1 MGLADTAKL
10 VVNLSL
16 AGNFA
21 SSLGKAGKSLDTFD
35 GKVSRTSSR
44 GYQAGQQIGTG
55 IKNGARIAAVGI
67 GILASQVAL
76 GLRSLVELE
85 QATAQTEAVIK
96 STGGAAGV
104 SAEQVRVLSEK
115 YEALNATIGDEVIQS
130 GQNLLLTFTA
140 IGKEAFEPTLKAALD
155 LSTALGT
162 DLDSAITTVG
172 KALSDPAKAMARL
185 RRQGIILT
193 KAEQKQIDAHL
204 DNNDALGAQNVIL
217 AALDKRYGGSFLGKG
232 GTTAGKVAKFTDSIE
247 DLQRVGAELLL
258 PTIGNIADEMSTFL
272 QDPAVVQGVKDLG
285 KDIAGLFSKEN
296 IRKGADVLGGFLRAA
311 KDAAP
316 AIGAAAKAAGAVIG
330 TAVKLFN
337 SLPPEIQSLAIGGL
351 AVNKLTGGLV
361 TNLAGGLISSV
372 LKQLV
377 SGVVNVNGGVVNV
390 VGGGA
395 GGLAGKAGGAA
406 AGIGVGTLLA
416 GAALTAAAVAAVAAV
431 QQDQSGKNTEISAGI
446 KTGLDNSIAG
456 KSLPELRTAMAGV
469 DQGIKDLSSNPLYAL
484 VQGEALDNLRSM
496 KTSLA
501 AQIANTTG
509 GSGNVKEDR
518 NKPVEPVAPAVAKLR
533 TEFMSNIA
541 NLRKGLEGKGD
552 KTITSVEAAKAAV
565 NASKDRLTAA
575 AAETK
580 RETSRGAM
588 LTASAS
594 RLGASQTSLATM
606 FGSARIVSAIYA
618 NRPVINTNVN
628 VNATTVTKTATVAA
642 RYGPSG
648 GSRTRDAV
656 GPNAG
661 GR

>member
-232 GTTAGKVAKFTDSIE
+232 GTTAAKVAKFTDSIE
-247 DLQRVGAELLL
+247 DLQRALAEALL
-258 PTIGNIADEMSTFL
+258 PTLGNIADEMSTFL
-272 QDPAVVQGVKDLG
+272 QDPAVKAGIKDLG

-395 GGLAGKAGGAA
+395 GVVPGGGGGKLGGVAGLLKVAVVGAVVVEGFNLWAQSIGAFVDANNELGAQGLNA
-406 AGIGVGTLLA
+406 A
-416 GAALTAAAVAAVAAV
+416 
-431 QQDQSGKNTEISAGI
+431 EISAMRYYEASAADQAFMAKRLGRVP
-446 KTGLDNSIAG
+446 TIADWQSAIA
-456 KSLPELRTAMAGV
+456 KLNKPKP
-469 DQGIKDLSSNPLYAL
+469 DISS
-484 VQGEALDNLRSM
+484 
-496 KTSLA
+496 
-501 AQIANTTG
+501 
-509 GSGNVKEDR
+509 GSPNDREDR
-518 NKPVEPVAPAVAKLR
+518 NKPTTSSLTNGTKFDANLAPAVAKLR

>member
-232 GTTAGKVAKFTDSIE
+232 GTTAAKVAKFTDSIE
-247 DLQRVGAELLL
+247 DLQRSLAEALL
-258 PTIGNIADEMSTFL
+258 PTLGNIADEMSTFL
-272 QDPAVVQGVKDLG
+272 QDPAVKAGIKDLG

-395 GGLAGKAGGAA
+395 GVVPGGGGGKLGGVAGLLKVAVVGAVVVEGFNLWAQSIGAFVDANNELGAQGLNA
-406 AGIGVGTLLA
+406 A
-416 GAALTAAAVAAVAAV
+416 
-431 QQDQSGKNTEISAGI
+431 EISAMRYYEASAADQAFMAKRLGRVP
-446 KTGLDNSIAG
+446 TIADWQSAIA
-456 KSLPELRTAMAGV
+456 KLNKPKP
-469 DQGIKDLSSNPLYAL
+469 DISS
-484 VQGEALDNLRSM
+484 
-496 KTSLA
+496 
-501 AQIANTTG
+501 
-509 GSGNVKEDR
+509 GSPNDREDR